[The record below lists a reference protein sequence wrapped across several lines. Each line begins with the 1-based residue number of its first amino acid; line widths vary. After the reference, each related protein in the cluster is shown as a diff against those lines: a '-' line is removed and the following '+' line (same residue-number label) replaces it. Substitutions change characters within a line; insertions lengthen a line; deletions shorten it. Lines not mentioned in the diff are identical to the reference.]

1 METYLIKAAQLILSL
16 SILVVLHEWG
26 HYITAKW
33 FKCRVEKFYLFFD
46 AFDFSLFKKK
56 IGDTVYGI
64 GWLPLGGY
72 VKIAGMIDESMDKEQ
87 LQQEPQP
94 WEFRS
99 KPAWQRLIVML
110 GGVTVNVILAIVI
123 MVGILSH
130 WGEEFLAPQDAQ
142 YGIVADSLAKKV
154 GLQTGDII
162 LTIDN
167 KPIKSINAIPKMLML
182 DDVKTIQY
190 QRQGQKL
197 ESSFYPGFT
206 DDIINAKGDFAL
218 TRVPAKVG
226 KIKEGSLA
234 DSIHLQAGDWIYR
247 INGEEAIFTDQVK
260 EIFEKNQNKKVEVVV
275 IKSSGDT
282 ARIANVQIGNHKLF
296 DFEVEDLDK
305 LFPKYQKVDYSF
317 FEAIPL
323 AFTRTWERLT
333 SYVTGF
339 KLLKTKAGLNS
350 TGGFIKMGS
359 IFPAEWSW
367 RAFWNLTAFLSIALA
382 FMNVLPIP
390 ALDGGH
396 ALFCIYEMVTGRK
409 PSEKFLE
416 KAQIVGMVIL
426 LSLMVLVNGK
436 DIVEIII
443 NLFK

>member
-1 METYLIKAAQLILSL
+1 METFLIKAAQLLLSL

-56 IGDTVYGI
+56 IGETVYGI

-87 LQQEPQP
+87 LKQEPQP

-110 GGVTVNVILAIVI
+110 GGVTVNVILAIII
-123 MVGILSH
+123 MVGILSY

-162 LTIDN
+162 LSLDN

-182 DDVKTIQY
+182 DDVKTIQFE
-190 QRQGQKL
+190 RQGQKQ
-197 ESSFYPGFT
+197 EATFYPGFT
-206 DDIINAKGDFAL
+206 EDILNAKGEFAL
-218 TRVPAKVG
+218 TRMPAKVG
-226 KIKEGSLA
+226 TVEKGSLA
-234 DSIHLQAGDWIYR
+234 DSIHLQAGDWIYS
-247 INGEEAIFTDQVK
+247 INGEEAKFTDQVK
-260 EIFEKNQNKKVEVVV
+260 DLFEKNKNKTIAVKVL
-275 IKSSGDT
+275 KSNGDT
-282 ARIANVQIGNHKLF
+282 LSIPNVNVANHELFGFQI
-296 DFEVEDLDK
+296 EDMDK
-305 LFPKYQKVDYSF
+305 LFPKFQKVDYNI

-323 AFTRTWERLT
+323 AFTRTWERLS

-339 KLLKTKAGLNS
+339 KLLKTRAGLNS

-359 IFPAEWSW
+359 IFPADWSW
-367 RAFWNLTAFLSIALA
+367 RAFWSLTAFLSIALA

-396 ALFCIYEMVTGRK
+396 ALFCIYEMITGRK

-416 KAQIVGMVIL
+416 KSQIVGMVLL

-436 DIVEIII
+436 DIVEVIM